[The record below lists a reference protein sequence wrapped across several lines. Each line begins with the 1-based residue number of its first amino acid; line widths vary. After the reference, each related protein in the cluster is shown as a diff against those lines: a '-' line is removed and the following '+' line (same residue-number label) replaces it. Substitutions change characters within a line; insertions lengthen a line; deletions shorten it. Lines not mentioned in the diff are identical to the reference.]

1 MKRMLWLTGTAA
13 VALLAHPAS
22 GQQATG
28 GEVPPT
34 SQATPPA
41 APVLSAPN
49 APAAEQPDQS
59 GIADIVVYAQRRSVG
74 ESAQRVPIAI
84 TAVDSHLLAATNSVS
99 LQDIGSIAP
108 SVQTGTAGTTP
119 GFPNFTIRG
128 VGIVSSLRS
137 VDPAVNVVQDGMVL
151 AYQAGAV
158 VSTFDLDGLEILRGP
173 QGTLFGRNATG
184 GAISLRTRLP
194 RDSFQALLNVDY
206 GNYNTADVEAS
217 VEGPVVSDRVL
228 AKVAFLYRH
237 TDGFIRNT
245 TTGTFLPAPG
255 NPTGQ
260 PVQHET
266 GLLGHQNEYIIKPT
280 FLFKLGDST
289 RLTVFGQYQNYDDA
303 GNAPRNFVPAGAPLV
318 PLQTTYGYYPTYG
331 KYETNILTD
340 GYIRIH
346 EGHVIGQLE
355 NEIGPG
361 KLTSILA
368 YRNVSFDSTINLSG
382 GPFIMFYFPDNRENN
397 HQTSFETRYNVDVLR
412 DVGLTA
418 GFYYINSRT
427 HVFENRL
434 QTGPASAPANRI
446 YTRGD
451 FFQTAVAFAGFAN
464 IDWKIVDKL
473 QLSVGGRYSTE
484 RKEVNVAPLTTCIGQ
499 SYSNCP
505 LRYVDSAKRFN
516 DLSPRVVVNF
526 SPTARTLFYAS
537 YTKGFRSGNYNS
549 RATSPAGIGPANP
562 EKVTSYEA
570 GTKLD
575 LLARTLRI
583 NGAVYQ
589 EDYRDIQ
596 QVLTANIPGSGPV
609 QQLLNA
615 ANARIRGLE
624 LEGTALPFR
633 GLQLN
638 AAFGVTDAKYRNF
651 TVAVPNVADPVRLKF
666 QRVPKYTATGAI
678 AYDFKVGALPG
689 RINARVAYDWRS
701 SFFTDLSNTVV
712 LKQNAYG
719 LLNATLS
726 YNEENWSVSV
736 FGRNLGNVDY
746 VDSKGVNVS
755 YTAYGGQP
763 RTYGVRTTLRFR

>member
-1 MKRMLWLTGTAA
+1 MNKMFWLAGTAA
-13 VALLAHPAS
+13 VALVAHPAFA
-22 GQQATG
+22 QQTNG

-41 APVLSAPN
+41 APVQSAPN
-49 APAAEQPDQS
+49 APAAEQPKEN
-59 GIADIVVYAQRRSVG
+59 GIADIVVYAQRRSAG

-84 TAVDSHLLAATNSVS
+84 TAVDSHLLAATNSVT

-217 VEGPVVSDRVL
+217 VEGPVVSDRIL

-245 TTGTFLPAPG
+245 TKGVFLPAPG

-280 FLFKLGDST
+280 FLFKLGDSSQ
-289 RLTVFGQYQNYDDA
+289 LTIFGQYQNYDDA

-318 PLQTTYGYYPTYG
+318 PLQSTYGYYPTYG

-340 GYIRIH
+340 GYIRVH

-355 NEIGPG
+355 NDIGPG

-397 HQTSFETRYNVDVLR
+397 HQTSFETRYNVDVLTG
-412 DVGLTA
+412 VGLTA
-418 GFYYINSRT
+418 GLYYINSRT

-434 QTGPASAPANRI
+434 QTGPASAPTNRI

-451 FFQTAVAFAGFAN
+451 FYQKDEAFAAFAN
-464 IDWKIVDKL
+464 VDWKIIDTL
-473 QLSVGGRYSTE
+473 QLSAGGRYSTE
-484 RKEVNVAPLTTCIGQ
+484 RKDVNVAPLTTCIGQ
-499 SYSNCP
+499 SYNNCP
-505 LRYVDSAKRFN
+505 LRYVDSGKRFN
-516 DLSPRVVVNF
+516 DFSPRVVANF

-549 RATSPAGIGPANP
+549 RATTPAGIGPASP

-575 LLARTLRI
+575 LLGRKLRV

-589 EDYRDIQ
+589 RTI
-596 QVLTANIPGSGPV
+596 
-609 QQLLNA
+609 
-615 ANARIRGLE
+615 
-624 LEGTALPFR
+624 
-633 GLQLN
+633 
-638 AAFGVTDAKYRNF
+638 
-651 TVAVPNVADPVRLKF
+651 
-666 QRVPKYTATGAI
+666 ATSS
-678 AYDFKVGALPG
+678 
-689 RINARVAYDWRS
+689 RS
-701 SFFTDLSNTVV
+701 
-712 LKQNAYG
+712 
-719 LLNATLS
+719 
-726 YNEENWSVSV
+726 
-736 FGRNLGNVDY
+736 
-746 VDSKGVNVS
+746 
-755 YTAYGGQP
+755 
-763 RTYGVRTTLRFR
+763 